1 MKMFD
6 YLKWKRKYNKIK
18 KLYEEQ
24 KGNNELL
31 INENQ
36 TLKASL
42 RKAIQEKNKF
52 KNELKNTK
60 KGIDFQP

>member
-36 TLKASL
+36 TLKTSL
-42 RKAIQEKNKF
+42 RKATQDKNKF
-52 KNELKNTK
+52 KNELKK
-60 KGIDFQP
+60 YEKSIDK

>member
-18 KLYEEQ
+18 KVLEEAQ
-24 KGNNELL
+24 MHNKFLFQ
-31 INENQ
+31 ENQ
-36 TLKASL
+36 MLKTSL
-42 RKAIQEKNKF
+42 RKATQEKNKF

-60 KGIDFQP
+60 KGIDF

>member
-1 MKMFD
+1 MKVFD
-6 YLKWKRKYNKIK
+6 YLKWKRKYKKIK

-36 TLKASL
+36 TLKTAL
-42 RKAIQEKNKF
+42 RKSNQEKNK
-52 KNELKNTK
+52 LKK
-60 KGIDFQP
+60 KLKKYEKSIDI

>member
-6 YLKWKRKYNKIK
+6 YLKWKRKYKKIK

-36 TLKASL
+36 ALKTSL
-42 RKAIQEKNKF
+42 RKATQEKNKF
-52 KNELKNTK
+52 KNELKK
-60 KGIDFQP
+60 YEKSIDK

>member
-6 YLKWKRKYNKIK
+6 YLKWKRKYKKIK

-36 TLKASL
+36 ALKTSL
-42 RKAIQEKNKF
+42 RKAKQEKNKF

-60 KGIDFQP
+60 KGIDF

>member
-6 YLKWKRKYNKIK
+6 YLKWKRKYKKIK

-36 TLKASL
+36 TLKTSL
-42 RKAIQEKNKF
+42 RKTTQEKNKF
-52 KNELKNTK
+52 KNELKK
-60 KGIDFQP
+60 YEKSIDK

>member
-6 YLKWKRKYNKIK
+6 YLKWKRKYKKIK

-36 TLKASL
+36 ALKTSL
-42 RKAIQEKNKF
+42 RKATQEKNKL
-52 KNELKNTK
+52 KNELKK
-60 KGIDFQP
+60 YEKSIDK

>member
-36 TLKASL
+36 ALKTS
-42 RKAIQEKNKF
+42 
-52 KNELKNTK
+52 
-60 KGIDFQP
+60 

>member
-36 TLKASL
+36 TLKTSL
-42 RKAIQEKNKF
+42 RKATQEKNKF
-52 KNELKNTK
+52 KNELKK
-60 KGIDFQP
+60 YEKSIDK

>member
-36 TLKASL
+36 TLKISL
-42 RKAIQEKNKF
+42 RKATQEKNKF
-52 KNELKNTK
+52 KNELKK
-60 KGIDFQP
+60 HEKSIDK

>member
-18 KLYEEQ
+18 KVLEETQ
-24 KGNNELL
+24 MHNKFLFQ
-31 INENQ
+31 ENQ
-36 TLKASL
+36 ILKTTL
-42 RKAIQEKNKF
+42 RKTTQEKNKL

-60 KGIDFQP
+60 KGIDF

>member
-6 YLKWKRKYNKIK
+6 YLKCKRKYNKIK

-36 TLKASL
+36 TLKTSL
-42 RKAIQEKNKF
+42 RKATQEKNKF

-60 KGIDFQP
+60 KGIDF

>member
-18 KLYEEQ
+18 KVLEEAQ
-24 KGNNELL
+24 MHNKFLFQ
-31 INENQ
+31 ENQ
-36 TLKASL
+36 MLKTSL
-42 RKAIQEKNKF
+42 RKTTQEKNKL

-60 KGIDFQP
+60 KGIDF